1 MLRMDGKMLLTKD
14 ETISELKNEKSCS
27 DHILYEANG
36 CGFHAAKLLS
46 IEPYF
51 VEAKETNDVGFT
63 KSCMKGFFRLKFQ
76 ESDDVKTY
84 ETDVNPEVA
93 NKVYYYITKDGR
105 ITHLFPNKEDITAY
119 ATQAFAE
126 FNKSN
131 DSEDNSMLLF
141 MAFPLMLLPLSVML
155 YSIPLFFKLALSLT
169 WMASF
174 IAFFFSSPSKQNNNQ
189 KYKDKEAKLQSFIK
203 QVKNFEE

>member
-1 MLRMDGKMLLTKD
+1 MLLTKD
-14 ETISELKNEKSCS
+14 ETISEIKNEQSYN

-36 CGFHAAKLLS
+36 CGFHAAKLIS

-63 KSCMKGFFRLKFQ
+63 KSLMKGFFRLKFQ
-76 ESDDVKTY
+76 ENDDVKTY

-93 NKVYYYITKDGR
+93 NKAYYYITKDGR
-105 ITHLFPNKEDITAY
+105 ITHLFPNKEDIIAY
-119 ATQAFAE
+119 ATQTFAE
-126 FNKSN
+126 SNKSN
-131 DSEDNSMLLF
+131 ENDPEDSSIFLF
-141 MAFPLMLLPLSVML
+141 MVLPVMTLPLSLSAML
-155 YSIPLFFKLALSLT
+155 YSTPLFFKLALSLT
-169 WMASF
+169 WIASF

-189 KYKDKEAKLQSFIK
+189 EYKDKEAKLQSFIK

>member
-1 MLRMDGKMLLTKD
+1 MLLTKD
-14 ETISELKNEKSCS
+14 ETISEIKNEQSYY

-36 CGFHAAKLLS
+36 CGFNAAKLIS

-63 KSCMKGFFRLKFQ
+63 KSLMKGFFRLKFQ
-76 ESDDVKTY
+76 ENDDVKTY

-93 NKVYYYITKDGR
+93 NKAYYYITKDGR
-105 ITHLFPNKEDITAY
+105 ITHLFPNKEDIIAY
-119 ATQAFAE
+119 ATQTFAE
-126 FNKSN
+126 SNKSEQN
-131 DSEDNSMLLF
+131 DSEDSSMLLF
-141 MAFPLMLLPLSVML
+141 MAAPLMLLPLSVVL

-189 KYKDKEAKLQSFIK
+189 EYKDKEAKLQSFIK

>member
-1 MLRMDGKMLLTKD
+1 MLLTKD
-14 ETISELKNEKSCS
+14 ETISEIKNEQSYY

-36 CGFHAAKLLS
+36 CGFHAAKLIS

-63 KSCMKGFFRLKFQ
+63 KSLMKGFFRLKFQ
-76 ESDDVKTY
+76 ENNDVKTY

-93 NKVYYYITKDGR
+93 NKAYYYITKDGR
-105 ITHLFPNKEDITAY
+105 ITHLFPNKEDIIAY
-119 ATQAFAE
+119 ATQTFAE
-126 FNKSN
+126 SNKSEQN
-131 DSEDNSMLLF
+131 DSEDSSMLLF
-141 MAFPLMLLPLSVML
+141 MAAPLMLLPLSVVL

-189 KYKDKEAKLQSFIK
+189 EYKDKEAKLQSFIK

>member
-1 MLRMDGKMLLTKD
+1 MLLTKD

-36 CGFHAAKLLS
+36 CGFHAAKLIS

-51 VEAKETNDVGFT
+51 VETKETNDVGFT
-63 KSCMKGFFRLKFQ
+63 KSFMKGFFRLKFQ
-76 ESDDVKTY
+76 ENDDVKTY
-84 ETDVNPEVA
+84 EVDVNPEVA

-105 ITHLFPNKEDITAY
+105 ITHLFPNKEDIIAY
-119 ATQAFAE
+119 ATQTFAE
-126 FNKSN
+126 SNKSN
-131 DSEDNSMLLF
+131 ENDSQDSSMLL
-141 MAFPLMLLPLSVML
+141 LMVIPVMTLPLSSML
-155 YSIPLFFKLALSLT
+155 YQMPLFFKLALSLT
-169 WMASF
+169 WIASI

-189 KYKDKEAKLQSFIK
+189 EYKDKEAKLQSFIK